1 MKIKVNQGTSQVVSV
16 GIQGPMGADGITS
29 ISQANDVDMSTLTDG
44 SVLVYE
50 TNSSKWVATT
60 RLEKQTVDC
69 GQF

>member
-16 GIQGPMGADGITS
+16 GIQGPAGADGITS
-29 ISQANDVDMSTLTDG
+29 ISQANDVDMTNLVDG

-50 TNSSKWVATT
+50 TGSSKWVSKI
-60 RLEKQTVDC
+60 LLDKQTIDC

>member
-16 GIQGPMGADGITS
+16 GIQGPAGASGIS
-29 ISQANDVDMSTLTDG
+29 NISQAGDVDITTLSDG